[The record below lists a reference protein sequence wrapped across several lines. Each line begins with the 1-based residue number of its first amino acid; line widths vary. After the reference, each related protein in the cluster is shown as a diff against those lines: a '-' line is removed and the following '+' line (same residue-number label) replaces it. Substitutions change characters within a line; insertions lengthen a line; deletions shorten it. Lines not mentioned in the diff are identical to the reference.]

1 MVCLSQEYY
10 HKFGIKTFW
19 LDNSEPWRP
28 PADALFGRPGASG
41 SSGLSWAD
49 AGALFDVEWPKL
61 FHDGLKSTGDTPG
74 MLLPRAS
81 WVRGRA
87 CPSAF
92 RCLSSNQ
99 PGQSGPSKE
108 HTGPPCFQPPQP
120 SRCLKS
126 THGPLFRL
134 CRSAAGSTGPAYG
147 MATLAQHY
155 PSLRT
160 RSRRCSQ
167 VHRSIITMFSVTM
180 IVCLQCLKIAI
191 FIMFLATE
199 TTL

>member
-1 MVCLSQEYY
+1 MSQESY

-28 PADALFGRPGASG
+28 PAGALFGRPGAPG
-41 SSGLSWAD
+41 SSGWSWAD

-74 MLLPRAS
+74 MLLPRAG

-99 PGQSGPSKE
+99 PGHSGPSKR
-108 HTGPPCFQPPQP
+108 TRRTAFLSTSTAIPA

-180 IVCLQCLKIAI
+180 IVCLHAI